1 MRPLSLRASATSPE
15 TQPLPHSLAVLSST
29 LSSNLRRNASAQ
41 PSTVRFPTSALTL
54 TAHRP
59 CSSPMPHA
67 RNIQT
72 PPLTQCNA
80 ATGPAAPPPAPSP
93 TENTP
98 DVTLTPTSSPGARS
112 GVRGGSKTIPSAG
125 GGLSTGNVD
134 RVPLHLL
141 MFA

>member
-54 TAHRP
+54 TAQRP
-59 CSSPMPHA
+59 YSSPMPHA
-67 RNIQT
+67 CNIQT

-80 ATGPAAPPPAPSP
+80 ATSVSTGPAAPPPAPSA

-98 DVTLTPTSSPGARS
+98 DVT
-112 GVRGGSKTIPSAG
+112 
-125 GGLSTGNVD
+125 
-134 RVPLHLL
+134 H
-141 MFA
+141 